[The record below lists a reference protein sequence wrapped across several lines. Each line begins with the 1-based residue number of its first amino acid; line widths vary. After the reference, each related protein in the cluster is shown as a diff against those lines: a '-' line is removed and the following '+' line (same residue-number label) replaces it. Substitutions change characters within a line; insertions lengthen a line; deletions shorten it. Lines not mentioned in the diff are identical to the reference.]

1 MRNSFRQYFKPT
13 IADLRDL
20 WEHGLFSFDASVLLS
35 IYGYS
40 SETRQ
45 ELVNFVENNAPRVRL
60 PHQFGLEYA
69 RNRGGVIVKQVN
81 KYLKVEKEL
90 KEIKEN
96 DIAPKRDHPYL
107 TKKSLKAYQ
116 AIQEEL
122 ARSRKA
128 IEKLIGSDPYAEKL
142 LSVFDGKIGACP
154 TEEELSHLHLE
165 AKARYEKKTPPGFSD
180 LKRKEV
186 PDAYGDYIAW
196 HQLMQIAKA
205 EKQDFILV
213 VDDLKDDWWYIER
226 ERTVGPRPELLAEF
240 AHETEQRVYMYT
252 SESFLRAA
260 REFTSADIGDEVIEE
275 VTLRLASER
284 ETQRGASLKSTPV
297 ETAPVALEKAPGT
310 TENKNSSP
318 KKTSSAA
325 RGSEKI
331 KLDSKID

>member
-1 MRNSFRQYFKPT
+1 MRNAFRQYFKPT
-13 IADLRDL
+13 NSDLRDL

-40 SETRQ
+40 GETRQ
-45 ELVNFVENNAPRVRL
+45 ELVNFVEKNALRVRL

-69 RNRGGVIVKQVN
+69 RNRGSVIVKQVN

-90 KEIKEN
+90 KEIKDN

-107 TKKSLKAYQ
+107 TKKSLRAYQ
-116 AIQEEL
+116 AIQDEL
-122 ARSRKA
+122 AKSRKA
-128 IEKLIGSDPYAEKL
+128 IEKLIGSDPYAERL
-142 LSVFDGKIGACP
+142 LGVFDGRVGDCP
-154 TEEELSHLHLE
+154 TSEELSQLHSE
-165 AKARYEKKTPPGFSD
+165 AKNRYERKIPPGFSD
-180 LKRKEV
+180 LKKKDV

-240 AHETEQRVYMYT
+240 AREAQQHVYMYT

-260 REFTSADIGDEVIEE
+260 REYTSADIGDEVIEE

-284 ETQRGASLKSTPV
+284 ATQRGAVVKSVPTEAASASV
-297 ETAPVALEKAPGT
+297 ENASGAPRDKT
-310 TENKNSSP
+310 DSP
-318 KKTSSAA
+318 KKTSPGT
-325 RGSEKI
+325 RGGDKI
-331 KLDSKID
+331 KLRPKID

>member
-1 MRNSFRQYFKPT
+1 MRNAFRQYFKPT
-13 IADLRDL
+13 NADLRDL

-40 SETRQ
+40 GETRQ
-45 ELVNFVENNAPRVRL
+45 ELVNFVEKNALRVRL

-69 RNRGGVIVKQVN
+69 RNRGTVIVKQVN

-90 KEIKEN
+90 REIKDN

-107 TKKSLKAYQ
+107 TKKSMKAYQ
-116 AIQEEL
+116 AIQDEL
-122 ARSRKA
+122 AKSRKA

-142 LSVFDGKIGACP
+142 LAVFDGRVGSCP
-154 TEEELSHLHLE
+154 TPEELSQHHSE
-165 AKARYEKKTPPGFSD
+165 AKNRYDKKIPPGFSD
-180 LKRKEV
+180 LKKKDV

-240 AHETEQRVYMYT
+240 ARETEQHVYMYT

-260 REFTSADIGDEVIEE
+260 REFTSAEIGDEVIEE

-284 ETQRGASLKSTPV
+284 ETQRGADLKSVPTDA
-297 ETAPVALEKAPGT
+297 APASVEKATGSPVDKTGA
-310 TENKNSSP
+310 P
-318 KKTSSAA
+318 KKTSSGAGVA
-325 RGSEKI
+325 K
-331 KLDSKID
+331 KLS